1 MINSKLLENLNE
13 EQMKAVTHK
22 SGPLLII
29 AGAGT
34 GKTKVITHRIAWL
47 IEQKLAR
54 PEEIL
59 ALTFTEKSAAEME
72 ERVDKLV
79 PYGFVDTWISTFHA
93 FGDRIIRDYSLDLGL
108 PANFKVLS
116 ETEQAIFFKENIFAF
131 DLKYFRPL
139 SNPLTHIEE
148 MLSHF
153 SRLKDELITCEEYL
167 LFAKNNLENAK
178 LDEKKKEADKT
189 LELANAYQRYNELM
203 IESGNLDYGD
213 QIFFTYRLLKENSNI
228 LKELKNKFKFILV
241 DEFQDTNYAQNEII
255 KLICGENGNITVVG
269 DDDQSIYR
277 FRGASI
283 SNILDFKS
291 CYKNITEVVLNKNYR
306 STQQILDSAYKLI
319 THNNPDRLEIKNK
332 INKKLV
338 SDSSGPNPELIYAD
352 TLSTESDLV
361 AKKIAELKN
370 KEKLSNKDF
379 AILVRANTHTDPF
392 LESLNMA
399 GIEYIYS
406 GASDLYNNDEI
417 RMLISFLKC
426 IVYNDDNL
434 SFYKLATS
442 DLYNISHDFLTN
454 YYTKAKRETR
464 TIKEI
469 FENSE
474 GYKNKDDQEKIKRL
488 IFDIDKYS
496 NKKNMPAGEVLYE
509 YLTEKKYIKGLISN
523 LSIENELK
531 LYNIAKFF
539 DKISEYNHSASDKSI
554 LAFLSTLETLL
565 EFSSKVASSDID
577 PNIDA
582 VNILTVHAA
591 KGLEW
596 PVVFIVNCVSDRF
609 PSRNRREQL
618 PINSK
623 IIKEKLPEGDF
634 HIQEERRLFYV
645 AATRAKKYLFL
656 TAGENYGGKRAKK
669 ISNFV
674 MEFLDNVELNKTK
687 IVLDPMQ
694 KISKFKKY
702 QYKATKIP
710 TKFNTKIIKLSRQQ
724 IDDYYT
730 CPKKFYFAHIVK
742 IRLLENYNLIYGTA
756 IHSAL
761 DHYFNKKINN
771 EKVTV
776 LDLLNYYEEA
786 FKNVGFIT
794 REHEEKVFQNGKE
807 SLVKFYNME
816 QRESLIPTS
825 TEESFEFLEGGI
837 KINGRYDLIY
847 KHGDYSEIRD
857 FKTSNITE
865 QKDADRRIKE
875 STQMMIYALAW
886 QKKYNQIP
894 KTTLYF
900 IESNLTGEIFF
911 SPKIIEKTKEIIHE
925 VEKGI
930 RENNMQANPDT
941 YKCSYCAYKNICPY
955 KI

>member
-1 MINSKLLENLNE
+1 MNKSKLLDKLNA
-13 EQMKAVTHK
+13 EQIKAVTHRN
-22 SGPLLII
+22 GPLLII

-79 PYGFVDTWISTFHA
+79 PYGFIDTWISTFHA

-131 DLKYFRPL
+131 NLKHFRPL

-148 MLSHF
+148 MLNHF
-153 SRLKDELITCEEYL
+153 SRLKDELVRHEEYIK
-167 LFAKNNLENAK
+167 FAESNLKNAK
-178 LDEKKKEADKT
+178 TDEEKKEAEKT
-189 LELANAYQRYNELM
+189 LELANAYGRYNELM
-203 IESGNLDYGD
+203 MESGNLDYGD
-213 QIFFTYRLLKENSNI
+213 QIFLTYKLLIENPNI
-228 LKELKNKFKFILV
+228 LKKLKNKFKYILV

-255 KLICGENGNITVVG
+255 KLISGKNGNITVVG

-291 CYKNITEVVLNKNYR
+291 SYKYITEVVLNRNYR
-306 STQQILDSAYKLI
+306 STKQILDASYKLI
-319 THNNPDRLEIKNK
+319 KHNNPDRLEIKNK

-338 SDSSGPNPELIYAD
+338 SDLSGPSPELIYAD
-352 TLSTESDLV
+352 TLTTEADLV
-361 AKKIAELKN
+361 TKKIIELKT

-379 AILVRANTHTDPF
+379 AILVRANNHAEPF
-392 LESLNMA
+392 LESLNLA
-399 GIEYIYS
+399 GLNYIYS
-406 GASDLYNNDEI
+406 GANNLYNNEEI
-417 RMLISFLKC
+417 HMLISFLKC
-426 IVYNDDNL
+426 LVYNDDNL

-442 DLYNISHDFLTN
+442 EIYNISHSFLAD
-454 YYTKAKRETR
+454 YYTKSKRETR
-464 TIKEI
+464 TIKDI
-469 FENSE
+469 FL
-474 GYKNKDDQEKIKRL
+474 KPITTDDKINTEKLKEL
-488 IFDIDKYS
+488 ILDIDKYS

-509 YLTEKKYIKGLISN
+509 YLTEKNYLKNLTLN
-523 LSIENELK
+523 LSVENELK
-531 LYNIAKFF
+531 IYNIAKFF
-539 DKISEYNHSASDKSI
+539 DKISEYNHGANDKSV
-554 LAFLSTLETLL
+554 LAFLNTLETLL
-565 EFSSKVASSDID
+565 EFTSKVASSDID
-577 PNIDA
+577 QNIDA
-582 VNILTVHAA
+582 VNILTIHAA

-618 PINSK
+618 PLDAE

-645 AATRAKKYLFL
+645 AATRAKKYLYL

-674 MEFLDNVELNKTK
+674 MELMDNIEINKSKT
-687 IVLDPMQ
+687 ILGPMQ
-694 KISKFKKY
+694 KIAKFQK
-702 QYKATKIP
+702 TPDTNISMP
-710 TKFNTKIIKLSRQQ
+710 NKFNNKIIKLSRQQ

-742 IRLLENYNLIYGTA
+742 IRLLENYNLVYGTA

-761 DHYFNKKINN
+761 DHYFNKKIKN
-771 EKVTV
+771 EKVSI
-776 LDLLNYYEEA
+776 LDLLSYYEEA

-807 SLVKFYNME
+807 SLIRFYNNDQKE
-816 QRESLIPTS
+816 LLVPAS
-825 TEESFEFLEGGI
+825 TEESFEFLEGGV

-847 KHGDYSEIRD
+847 KHSNYFEIRD
-857 FKTSNITE
+857 FKTSVVTE

-875 STQMMIYALAW
+875 STQMMIYSLAW
-886 QKKYNQIP
+886 LKKYGEIP

-900 IESNLTGEIFF
+900 IESNLKGEMFF
-911 SPKIIEKTKEIIHE
+911 SSSVLRKTKEMIQK

-930 RENNMQANPDT
+930 RENDMNATPDN
-941 YKCSYCAYKNICPY
+941 YKCNYCAYKNICPY
-955 KI
+955 KT